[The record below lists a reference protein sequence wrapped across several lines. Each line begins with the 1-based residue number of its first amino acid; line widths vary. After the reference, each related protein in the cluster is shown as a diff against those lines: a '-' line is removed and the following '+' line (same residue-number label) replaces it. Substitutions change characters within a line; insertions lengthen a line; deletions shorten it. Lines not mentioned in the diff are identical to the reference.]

1 MRLLSVL
8 FFFNLVLLLQ
18 HTALGQGFSV
28 SPSRITLS
36 GNPSE
41 TVTQA
46 VNFTNSSNAP
56 LTFSSNIQDWDR
68 DSVGVKV
75 YYPKN
80 SRSAS
85 NASWLTLSSNSVTIQ
100 PGQSHQ
106 LILSMTI
113 PATAKELTHS
123 MLFFKQV
130 KEQQPK
136 KTATTR
142 LGVNVLIELGIQV
155 YYTPPGLAPGELNFL
170 AFEDRGIQE
179 KGNTK
184 TRQVALKIQNTG
196 KVNKD
201 GFIRMELTNK
211 DTGEEIKVDAVTLA
225 ILPEKTQW
233 VIFNLPISLKG
244 KFLAVALLDAG
255 PDYDLKVAEKEI
267 IYRP

>member
-1 MRLLSVL
+1 MKILSLL
-8 FFFNLVLLLQ
+8 FFFNLVLSLQ
-18 HTALGQGFSV
+18 HTVLGQGFSV
-28 SPSRITLS
+28 SPSRITLT
-36 GNPSE
+36 GNPGQ

-46 VNFTNSSNAP
+46 VNFTNSSNVP
-56 LTFSSNIQDWDR
+56 LTFGSNIQDWDR
-68 DSVGVKV
+68 DSLGIKV
-75 YYPKN
+75 YYPRN
-80 SRSAS
+80 SRPAS

-113 PATAKELTHS
+113 PSTAKELTHS

-136 KTATTR
+136 KANTTR
-142 LGVNVLIELGIQV
+142 LGVNVLIEVGIQV
-155 YYTPPGLAPGELNFL
+155 YYTPPGLAQGELNFL
-170 AFEDRGIQE
+170 AFEDRGTQE
-179 KGNTK
+179 KANIK
-184 TRQVALKIQNTG
+184 TRQVALKIKNTG

-211 DTGEEIKVDAVTLA
+211 DTGEEIKVDPITLA
-225 ILPEKTQW
+225 ILPERTQW
-233 VIFNLPISLKG
+233 IIFNLPISLKG

>member
-1 MRLLSVL
+1 MKILSLL
-8 FFFNLVLLLQ
+8 FFFNLVLSLQ
-18 HTALGQGFSV
+18 HKALGQGFSV
-28 SPSRITLS
+28 APSRISLT
-36 GNPSE
+36 GNPGQ

-46 VNFTNSSNAP
+46 VNFTNSSAVP

-75 YYPKN
+75 YYPRN
-80 SRSAS
+80 TRPAS
-85 NASWLTLSSNSVTIQ
+85 NASWLTMSSNSVTIQ

-113 PATAKELTHS
+113 PSNATTLTHS
-123 MLFFKQV
+123 MVFFKQV
-130 KEQQPK
+130 KEQLPK
-136 KTATTR
+136 KDNVTR
-142 LGVNVLIELGIQV
+142 LGVNVLIEVGIQV
-155 YYTPPGLAPGELNFL
+155 YYTPPGLSQGELNFL

-179 KGNTK
+179 TPTK

-201 GFIRMELTNK
+201 GFVRMELTNK

-225 ILPEKTQW
+225 ILPERTQW